1 MKISDLSHLSTQA
14 NSRTIQSLFI
24 NDGNIRVEQYSTNVD
39 ELYLDYSKQN
49 ITNAE
54 LDELFTLAVTSNL
67 SEKINA
73 QFSGEMLN
81 NTEKRA
87 VLHTAL
93 RAPDKVKYK
102 VLGAEAQEVID
113 TETKMATMVDDVQL
127 GKVRSITGEKFTDIL
142 AIGIGGSYYG
152 VKVAL
157 SALVPYHQKGLK
169 AHVLA
174 NVDGDAAQEKF
185 NKLNA
190 NTTLV
195 VVISKTFTTQ
205 ETLLNASIVKE
216 WMLKSSDKNISSGIV
231 EYSDIIAQ
239 HWYAVSTNVIAAT
252 EFGIKKEN
260 ILPMWDWVGGRFSL
274 WSAVGLPLAL
284 IIGNKHFNDLKAG
297 AYAMDRHFQQT
308 PFKDNMPVIMALLG
322 VWNRNVL
329 GYPCL
334 AILPY
339 NHALRALPGYLQQ
352 TDMESNGKSVNNR
365 GEMLNYLT
373 APVVFGQE
381 GTNGQ
386 HAFMQL
392 MHQSADIIPT
402 DFILSLAPTSQ
413 YLANH
418 DALVANCF
426 AQSEALMQGKTL
438 AQAKAELL
446 AAGVSEVE
454 ADELA
459 RHKTMKGNT
468 PSNTILIDQ
477 LDPKCLGSLLALYE
491 HKIFVQGVLW
501 QVNSYDQWGVELGK
515 QLGKEVLN
523 VMAKPMSD
531 IELGVENEA
540 LSSSS
545 LSLIRRYKTVMKES

>member
-1 MKISDLSHLSTQA
+1 MDITNLSQLTKSALTR
-14 NSRTIQSLFI
+14 NIFSLFCRPERSE
-24 NDGNIRVEQYSTNVD
+24 NYS
-39 ELYLDYSKQN
+39 LSAAGLFLDYAKQN
-49 ITNAE
+49 ITDSELANLIVVAE
-54 LDELFTLAVTSNL
+54 EANL
-67 SEKINA
+67 SGKISA
-73 QFSGEMLN
+73 QFTGGTLN
-81 NTEKRA
+81 NTEQRA
-87 VLHTAL
+87 VLHTVL
-93 RAPDKVKYK
+93 RAPESVKST
-102 VLGAEAQEVID
+102 VLGEQAQEVID
-113 TETKMATMVDDVQL
+113 TERKMASIVDDVHS
-127 GKVRSITGEKFTDIL
+127 GKMLSVTGEKFTDIL

-157 SALVPYHQKGLK
+157 SALVPFHQPGLQ

-185 NKLNA
+185 EKLNA

-205 ETLLNASIVKE
+205 ETLLNATIVKE
-216 WMLKSSDKNISSGIV
+216 WMLKSSAEQNNSFVSATAQ
-231 EYSDIIAQ
+231 DIISQ
-239 HWYAVSTNVIAAT
+239 HWYAVSTNISAAT
-252 EFGIKKEN
+252 AFGIKKEN

-284 IIGNKHFNDLKAG
+284 IIGNKHFSELKSG
-297 AYAMDRHFQQT
+297 AYAMDEHFKQA
-308 PFKDNMPVIMALLG
+308 PFEKNMPVLMAMLG
-322 VWNRNVL
+322 IWNRNGL
-329 GYPCL
+329 GYPSL

-352 TDMESNGKSVNNR
+352 TDMESNGKSVSNS
-365 GEMLNYLT
+365 GEVLDYLT

-413 YLANH
+413 FLANH

-426 AQSEALMQGKTL
+426 AQSEALMQGKSL
-438 AQAKAELL
+438 GQAKTELL
-446 AAGVSEVE
+446 ASGASNAEI
-454 ADELA
+454 DRLA
-459 RHKTMKGNT
+459 SHKTMKGNT
-468 PSNTILIDQ
+468 PSNTILMEQ
-477 LDPKCLGSLLALYE
+477 LDPKSLGALLALYE
-491 HKIFVQGVLW
+491 HKIFVQGVIW

-515 QLGKEVLN
+515 QLGNEVLN
-523 VMAKPMSD
+523 VMAKPMVD
-531 IELGVENEA
+531 IESET

-545 LSLIRRYKTVMKES
+545 LSLIRRYKNNLAHAST

>member
-1 MKISDLSHLSTQA
+1 MDIRYLTKLADTVS
-14 NSRTIQSLFI
+14 SRNLFSLFK
-24 NDGNIRVEQYSTNVD
+24 DEKRSEKYS
-39 ELYLDYSKQN
+39 LSAAGLHLDYAKQN
-49 ITNAE
+49 ITD
-54 LDELFTLAVTSNL
+54 DEFESLFLLTKQANL
-67 SEKINA
+67 TENISA
-73 QFSGEMLN
+73 QFSGAILN
-81 NTEKRA
+81 NTEQRS

-93 RAPDKVKYK
+93 RAPESVKND
-102 VLGAEAQEVID
+102 VLGVQAQEVIE
-113 TETKMATMVDDVQL
+113 TEAKMASIVDDVKT
-127 GKVRSITGEKFTDIL
+127 GKVRAITDDKFTDIL

-157 SALVPYHQKGLK
+157 SALVPYHLQGLK

-185 NKLNA
+185 NKLNPA
-190 NTTLV
+190 TTL

-205 ETLLNASIVKE
+205 ETLLNATIVKE
-216 WMLKSSDKNISSGIV
+216 WMLKAARNISTSASSIIGD
-231 EYSDIIAQ
+231 DIISQ
-239 HWYAVSTNVIAAT
+239 HWYAVSTNISAAT
-252 EFGIKKEN
+252 AFGIKEDN

-284 IIGNKHFNDLKAG
+284 VIGNKHFNDLKAG
-297 AYAMDRHFQQT
+297 AYLMDQHFQQA
-308 PFKDNMPVIMALLG
+308 PFEQNMPVIMAMLG
-322 VWNRNVL
+322 IWNRNGL
-329 GYPCL
+329 GYPSL

-352 TDMESNGKSVNNR
+352 TDMESNGKSVAND
-365 GEMLNYLT
+365 GEQLDYLT

-402 DFILSLAPTSQ
+402 DFILSLAPTSKF
-413 YLANH
+413 LANH

-446 AAGVSEVE
+446 ASG
-454 ADELA
+454 ADETEANRLA
-459 RHKTMKGNT
+459 NHKTMKGNT
-468 PSNTILIDQ
+468 PSNTILMEQ
-477 LDPKCLGSLLALYE
+477 LDPKSLGALLALYE
-491 HKIFVQGVLW
+491 HKIFVQGVIW
-501 QVNSYDQWGVELGK
+501 HVNSYDQWGVELGK

-523 VMAKPMSD
+523 VMAKPMAD
-531 IELGVENEA
+531 IESET

-545 LSLIRRYKTVMKES
+545 LSLIRRYKNNLENTPS

>member
-1 MKISDLSHLSTQA
+1 MDIEYLTKLAVQA
-14 NSRTIQSLFI
+14 SSRDIFSLFK
-24 NDGNIRVEQYSTNVD
+24 DSDRSDKYS
-39 ELYLDYSKQN
+39 LSAAGLHLDYAKQN
-49 ITNAE
+49 VTGSELVSLFSLAE
-54 LDELFTLAVTSNL
+54 QAKL
-67 SEKINA
+67 SEKISA
-73 QFSGEMLN
+73 QFSGDLLN
-81 NTEKRA
+81 NTEQRS
-87 VLHTAL
+87 VLHTVL
-93 RAPDKVKYK
+93 RSPESVKSD
-102 VLGAEAQEVID
+102 VLGVQAQEVIE
-113 TETKMATMVDDVQL
+113 TEAKMASIVDDVQA
-127 GKVRSITGEKFTDIL
+127 GNVRSITGEKFTDIL

-157 SALVPYHQKGLK
+157 SALVPYHQQGIK

-185 NKLNA
+185 NKLNPA
-190 NTTLV
+190 TTLV

-205 ETLLNASIVKE
+205 ETLLNATIVKE
-216 WMLKSSDKNISSGIV
+216 WMLKAARNISTPASGIIGD
-231 EYSDIIAQ
+231 DIISQ
-239 HWYAVSTNVIAAT
+239 HWYAVSTNITAAT
-252 EFGIKKEN
+252 AFGIKEDN

-284 IIGNKHFNDLKAG
+284 VIGTKHFNDLKAG
-297 AYAMDRHFQQT
+297 AYLMDQHFQQA
-308 PFKDNMPVIMALLG
+308 PFEQNMPVIMAMLG
-322 VWNRNVL
+322 IWNRNGL
-329 GYPCL
+329 GYPSL

-352 TDMESNGKSVNNR
+352 TDMESNGKSVTND
-365 GEMLNYLT
+365 GEQLDYLT

-402 DFILSLAPTSQ
+402 DFILSLAPTSKF
-413 YLANH
+413 LANH

-446 AAGVSEVE
+446 ASG
-454 ADELA
+454 ADEIEANSLA

-468 PSNTILIDQ
+468 PSNTILMEQ
-477 LDPKCLGSLLALYE
+477 LDPKSLGALLALYE
-491 HKIFVQGVLW
+491 HKIFVQGVIW

-523 VMAKPMSD
+523 VMAKPMAD
-531 IELGVENEA
+531 IESET

-545 LSLIRRYKTVMKES
+545 LSLIRRYKNNLENTSS

>member
-1 MKISDLSHLSTQA
+1 MDIEYLTKLSDNA
-14 NSRTIQSLFI
+14 KSRKLFSLF
-24 NDGNIRVEQYSTNVD
+24 DDEARSTKYS
-39 ELYLDYSKQN
+39 LSAASLFLDYAKQN
-49 ITNAE
+49 ITDDE
-54 LDELFTLAVTSNL
+54 LCGLFTLAKKANL
-67 SEKINA
+67 SNKIAA
-73 QFSGEMLN
+73 QFSGEELN
-81 NTEKRA
+81 NTEQRA
-87 VLHTAL
+87 VLHTVL
-93 RAPDKVKYK
+93 RAPDDVKIS
-102 VLGAEAQEVID
+102 VLGEQAQAVID
-113 TETKMATMVDDVQL
+113 TEAKMAKIVDDVQL
-127 GKVRSITGEKFTDIL
+127 GNVRSVSGEKFTDIL

-157 SALVPYHQKGLK
+157 SALVPYHQTGLK

-185 NKLNA
+185 AKLNV

-205 ETLLNASIVKE
+205 ETLLNATIVKE
-216 WMLKSSDKNISSGIV
+216 WMLKACADNNSS
-231 EYSDIIAQ
+231 SDIIAQ
-239 HWYAVSTNVIAAT
+239 HWYAISTNINAAT
-252 EFGIKKEN
+252 AFGINEKN

-284 IIGNKHFNDLKAG
+284 VIGNQHFNALKTG
-297 AYAMDRHFQQT
+297 AFEMDQHFQQA
-308 PFKDNMPVIMALLG
+308 PFEQNMPVIMALLG
-322 VWNRNVL
+322 IWNRNGL
-329 GYPCL
+329 GYPSL

-352 TDMESNGKSVNNR
+352 TDMESNGKSVANN
-365 GEMLNYLT
+365 GNTLNYLT

-402 DFILSLAPTSQ
+402 DFILSLAPTSEH
-413 YLANH
+413 LANH

-438 AQAKAELL
+438 TQAQAELRLSGASDTEVTRL
-446 AAGVSEVE
+446 AS
-454 ADELA
+454 
-459 RHKTMKGNT
+459 HKTMKGNT
-468 PSNTILIDQ
+468 PSNTLLMQQ
-477 LDPKCLGSLLALYE
+477 LNPQSLGAVLALYE
-491 HKIFVQGVLW
+491 HKIFVQGVIW

-523 VMAKPMSD
+523 VMANPIAD
-531 IELGVENEA
+531 IDSKT

-545 LSLIRRYKTVMKES
+545 LALIRRYKDNLESHSS

>member
-1 MKISDLSHLSTQA
+1 MDVTNLPQFTEQA
-14 NSRTIQSLFI
+14 LTRNIFSLFEDSTRSE
-24 NDGNIRVEQYSTNVD
+24 NYSVSAAG
-39 ELYLDYSKQN
+39 LFLDYAKQN
-49 ITNAE
+49 IVDSEFAP
-54 LDELFTLAVTSNL
+54 LFTLAKQTGL
-67 SEKINA
+67 AEKISA
-73 QFSGEMLN
+73 QFAGEQLN
-81 NTEKRA
+81 STEQRA
-87 VLHTAL
+87 VLHTVL
-93 RAPDKVKYK
+93 RAPDEIKID
-102 VLGAEAQEVID
+102 VLGEQAQEVIN
-113 TETKMATMVDDVQL
+113 TEAKMATIVDDIQS
-127 GKVRSITGEKFTDIL
+127 GKVRSVTGEKFTDIL

-185 NKLNA
+185 AKLNA
-190 NTTLV
+190 STTLV
-195 VVISKTFTTQ
+195 VVISKTFSTQ
-205 ETLLNASIVKE
+205 ETLLNATIVKT
-216 WMLKSSDKNISSGIV
+216 WMLDALADKGNLPA
-231 EYSDIIAQ
+231 EIIAQ
-239 HWYAVSTNVIAAT
+239 HWYAVSTNVKAAT
-252 EFGIKKEN
+252 EFGIDANN

-284 IIGNKHFNDLKAG
+284 IIGNTHFNALKAG
-297 AYAMDRHFQQT
+297 AHAMDEHFKHARFEQ
-308 PFKDNMPVIMALLG
+308 NMPVIMALLG
-322 VWNRNVL
+322 IWNRNGL
-329 GYPCL
+329 GYPSL

-352 TDMESNGKSVNNR
+352 TDMESNGKSVSID
-365 GEMLNYLT
+365 GQTLNYLT

-402 DFILSLAPTSQ
+402 DFILSLAPTSKH
-413 YLANH
+413 LANH

-446 AAGVSEVE
+446 NAGANETEANRLAA
-454 ADELA
+454 
-459 RHKTMKGNT
+459 HKTMKGNT
-468 PSNTILIDQ
+468 PSNTLLMER
-477 LDPKCLGSLLALYE
+477 LDPHSLGALLALYE
-491 HKIFVQGVLW
+491 HKIFVQGVIW

-515 QLGKEVLN
+515 QLGNEVLN
-523 VMAKPMSD
+523 VMSHPMAE
-531 IELGVENEA
+531 IESEK

-545 LSLIRRYKTVMKES
+545 LGLIRRYKDNLNKV